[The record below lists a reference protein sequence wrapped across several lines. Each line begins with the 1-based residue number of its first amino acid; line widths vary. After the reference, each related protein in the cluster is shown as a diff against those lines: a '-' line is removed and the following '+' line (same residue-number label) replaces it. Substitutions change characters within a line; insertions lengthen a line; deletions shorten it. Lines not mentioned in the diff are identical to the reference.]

1 MRNPFTP
8 RSLPLILAGRDADLS
23 LIDQVLT
30 PVAVTRQPAEGA
42 VVLHGV
48 RGIGKTSIL
57 RAAATRAASE
67 QGLTAVW
74 TSAAKGQSYLPAL
87 ATSIRRTLESSGIVA
102 PGTWSLDEIGV
113 NLGPVK
119 ATARRNRQKPVPHP
133 EFNVGAVEEMLR
145 SASTLCAEHGGAR
158 GGGMLL
164 LMDEMQAASRAD
176 LAILLNAL
184 QNISHDQQGA
194 PPFAFVAA
202 GLPSVRGA
210 ITSAATFGER
220 TAFRSIKSLDQDAT
234 RLALV
239 ETARESGVSLS
250 NEAIDL
256 LWSTTQGYPFFVQLY
271 GFHTWAAA
279 SLSKKKIIT
288 LADAQRGVATAQND
302 VNELFAARLSAAAKA
317 ERAMMTAIAQLGG
330 DEPVKRLDL
339 ADALG
344 KSTQSISS
352 VRSQLIDKAVLT
364 EEERGYIQFTLPG
377 FAQYVLEQA

>member
-1 MRNPFTP
+1 
-8 RSLPLILAGRDADLS
+8 
-23 LIDQVLT
+23 
-30 PVAVTRQPAEGA
+30 
-42 VVLHGV
+42 
-48 RGIGKTSIL
+48 
-57 RAAATRAASE
+57 
-67 QGLTAVW
+67 
-74 TSAAKGQSYLPAL
+74 
-87 ATSIRRTLESSGIVA
+87 
-102 PGTWSLDEIGV
+102 
-113 NLGPVK
+113 VK